1 MGQSPSMLYFSILG
15 PSPLFINPLDTEQ
28 MFCYDNY
35 DNKGKDHELLEEFMN
50 TKETY
55 PFTRANV
62 EETLDAVYEFIC
74 DYIKENAF
82 APSVRDI
89 GQGVGLR
96 STSTVYS
103 HLKRLADEG
112 RIVMDPGKRRS
123 IRVPALEAEAGQTIP
138 LLGTVTAGKPILA
151 TENIERMLTLP
162 FPIRQDPDSVFALR
176 IEGDSMT
183 GAAILDGDIVIIEKQ
198 SIADD
203 GEIVVALLDDE
214 ATVKTLKRDG
224 QGHYYLHP
232 ENDLYQDIPL
242 DREGTMILGV
252 VRGLLRMDL

>member
-1 MGQSPSMLYFSILG
+1 MAI
-15 PSPLFINPLDTEQ
+15 
-28 MFCYDNY
+28 
-35 DNKGKDHELLEEFMN
+35 
-50 TKETY
+50 KETY

-62 EETLDAVYEFIC
+62 EETLEAVYEFIC
-74 DYIKENAF
+74 EYIKEYAY

-89 GQGVGLR
+89 GQGVGLK

-123 IRVPALEAEAGQTIP
+123 IRVPALEEEGAVTIP

-151 TENIERMLTLP
+151 TEHIERMVPLP
-162 FPIRQDPDSVFALR
+162 FPVKGDIDSIFALR

-198 SIADD
+198 SMADE

-214 ATVKTLKRDG
+214 ATVKTLKRNRE
-224 QGHYYLHP
+224 GHYYLHP
-232 ENDLYQDIPL
+232 ENDLYEDIPL

-252 VRGLLRMDL
+252 VKGLIRMDL

>member
-1 MGQSPSMLYFSILG
+1 M
-15 PSPLFINPLDTEQ
+15 
-28 MFCYDNY
+28 
-35 DNKGKDHELLEEFMN
+35 
-50 TKETY
+50 KETY

-62 EETLDAVYEFIC
+62 DQTLEAVYEFIC
-74 DYIKENAF
+74 DYIKENSY

-112 RIVMDPGKRRS
+112 RIEMDPGKRRS
-123 IRVPALEAEAGQTIP
+123 VRVPALEVESFQQIP
-138 LLGTVTAGKPILA
+138 LVGTVTAGKPILA
-151 TENIERMLTLP
+151 TENIERMLPLP
-162 FPIRQDPDSVFALR
+162 FPIRRDAESVFALK
-176 IEGDSMT
+176 IEGDSMI

-198 SIADD
+198 RMADEGD
-203 GEIVVALLDDE
+203 IVVALLDDE
-214 ATVKTLKRDG
+214 ATVKTLKRHP

-232 ENDLYQDIPL
+232 ENEEYEDIPL
-242 DREGTMILGV
+242 DREGAMILGV

>member
-1 MGQSPSMLYFSILG
+1 MKQ
-15 PSPLFINPLDTEQ
+15 
-28 MFCYDNY
+28 
-35 DNKGKDHELLEEFMN
+35 
-50 TKETY
+50 TY

-62 EETLDAVYEFIC
+62 DQTLDAVYEYIC
-74 DYIKENAF
+74 DYIREYSY

-103 HLKRLADEG
+103 HLKRLTADG
-112 RIVMDPGKRRS
+112 RIEMDSGKRRS
-123 IRVPALEAEAGQTIP
+123 IRVPALETESGQQIP
-138 LLGTVTAGKPILA
+138 LVGTVTAGKPILA
-151 TENIERMLTLP
+151 AENVERMLPLP
-162 FPIRQDPDSVFALR
+162 FPLRPGAESVFALR

-198 SIADD
+198 SMADE

-214 ATVKTLKRDG
+214 ATVKTLKRHPG
-224 QGHYYLHP
+224 GPYYLHP
-232 ENDLYQDIPL
+232 ENERYEDIPL

-252 VRGLLRMDL
+252 VRGLLRMDV

>member
-1 MGQSPSMLYFSILG
+1 M
-15 PSPLFINPLDTEQ
+15 
-28 MFCYDNY
+28 
-35 DNKGKDHELLEEFMN
+35 
-50 TKETY
+50 KETY

-62 EETLDAVYEFIC
+62 DQTLDAVYEFIC
-74 DYIKENAF
+74 DYIREYSF

-103 HLKRLADEG
+103 HLKRLAADG
-112 RIVMDPGKRRS
+112 RIEMDPGKRRS
-123 IRVPALEAEAGQTIP
+123 IRVPALETAPQAQIP
-138 LLGTVTAGKPILA
+138 LIGTVTAGKPILA
-151 TENIERMLTLP
+151 TENVERMLPLP
-162 FPIRQDPDSVFALR
+162 FPIRQDPESVFALR

-198 SIADD
+198 NMADE

-214 ATVKTLKRDG
+214 ATVKTLKRRPGG
-224 QGHYYLHP
+224 QYYLHP
-232 ENDLYQDIPL
+232 ENDRYDDIPL

-252 VRGLLRMDL
+252 VRGLLRMDV

>member
-1 MGQSPSMLYFSILG
+1 MRA
-15 PSPLFINPLDTEQ
+15 
-28 MFCYDNY
+28 
-35 DNKGKDHELLEEFMN
+35 
-50 TKETY
+50 KETY

-62 EETLDAVYEFIC
+62 DQTLDSVYEYIC

-89 GQGVGLR
+89 AQGTGLR

-103 HLKRLADEG
+103 HLKRLVEEG
-112 RIVMDPGKRRS
+112 RIEMDPGKRRS
-123 IRVPALEAEAGQTIP
+123 IRVPALEVDSPPAIP

-151 TENIERMLTLP
+151 TENIERMIPLP
-162 FPIRQDPDSVFALR
+162 FPVRQDADSVFALR
-176 IEGDSMT
+176 VEGDSMA

-214 ATVKTLKRDG
+214 ATVKTLKRKRTG
-224 QGHYYLHP
+224 QYYLHP
-232 ENDLYQDIPL
+232 ENELYDDIPL

-252 VRGLLRMDL
+252 VRGLLRMEL